1 MPVTGTATTEANA
14 QIDAGLNYVAF
25 WSDLSAFADQGEDF
39 KLRKKLPQLVDWRR
53 DETGLFGARL
63 RAGLKSRL

>member
-39 KLRKKLPQLVDWRR
+39 KLRKSFPSSS
-53 DETGLFGARL
+53 TGGGTKPAFSAPG
-63 RAGLKSRL
+63 